1 MQPSPSNVNRILAA
15 DTFLSLDG
23 GVTWKELIDRRY
35 YPNYE
40 GIPHKAMWVNSSMI
54 LISIQTKFG
63 IILHRCSINI
73 KGENHR
79 CELLLT
85 DIKNFVRNGDVI
97 IASIYH
103 ANDATKN
110 SRSLYTS
117 TDLGQIWNRA
127 QVPIFQSHHK
137 PYVYL
142 LSDKLSFLTMID
154 EEESCYDLYVSDS
167 QHVSYSLSL
176 KCIYEQ
182 RTPAGRFGL
191 EKLGN
196 LDNVYVVNQI
206 QGLKQQPRMHVTLNN
221 GLFDFNGGGGYI

>member
-23 GVTWKELIDRRY
+23 GVTWNELIDRRY
-35 YPNYE
+35 YPSYE
-40 GIPHKAMWVNSSMI
+40 GKPHKAMWINSSMI
-54 LISIQTKFG
+54 VTSTQTRLGIS
-63 IILHRCSINI
+63 LHRCSIDI
-73 KGENHR
+73 KGKKHR

-103 ANDATKN
+103 ENDAAKN
-110 SRSLYTS
+110 RSLYTS

-127 QVPIFQSHHK
+127 QVPIFQGHHK

-142 LSDKLSFLTMID
+142 LSNKLSFLTMID

-176 KCIYEQ
+176 KCVYEQ
-182 RTPAGRFGL
+182 RTPVGRFGV

-196 LDNVYVVNQI
+196 LDNAYVVNEI
-206 QGLKQQPRMHVTLNN
+206 QGSEEQPRMHVTLNN
-221 GLFDFNGGGGYI
+221 GLFHFNETAE